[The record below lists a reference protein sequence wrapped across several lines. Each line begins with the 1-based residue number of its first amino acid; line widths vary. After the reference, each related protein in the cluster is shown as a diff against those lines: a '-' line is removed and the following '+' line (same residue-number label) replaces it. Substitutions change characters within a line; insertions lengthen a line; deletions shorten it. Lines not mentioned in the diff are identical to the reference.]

1 MADCVNEWTEL
12 IVPDRVR
19 KVPRM
24 VRAKALITRTKF
36 HAWSIPRRCWTNPEW
51 MKAVATSQGMR
62 EAFST
67 GSQAQ

>member
-1 MADCVNEWTEL
+1 MADWVKEWTEL

-24 VRAKALITRTKF
+24 VRAKALITSTKF

-51 MKAVATSQGMR
+51 MKAVAASQGMS

-67 GSQAQ
+67 GSHAQ